1 MGKTLEIE
9 TPRVFRPL
17 LNPARYKGAYGG
29 RGSGKSWNFG
39 GMLVEEFIVD
49 PATKAVCIR
58 EVQLSLEQSVK
69 RLLEDTIV
77 RYGVHG
83 LFEIG
88 NDRLVTRQGGI
99 IIFKGMQ
106 TYSTGRSGTAESIK
120 SLEGYDIAWV
130 EEAQTLSERS
140 LTLLRPTI
148 RKDGS
153 ELWFSWNPR
162 NATDPVD
169 KLFRSETSPP
179 GAVVVR
185 ANWQDNPWFPDV
197 LRAEMEWDRGS
208 DPEKYAHI

>member
-77 RYGVHG
+77 R
-83 LFEIG
+83 
-88 NDRLVTRQGGI
+88 RTW
-99 IIFKGMQ
+99 
-106 TYSTGRSGTAESIK
+106 A
-120 SLEGYDIAWV
+120 
-130 EEAQTLSERS
+130 
-140 LTLLRPTI
+140 I
-148 RKDGS
+148 RNR
-153 ELWFSWNPR
+153 E
-162 NATDPVD
+162 
-169 KLFRSETSPP
+169 
-179 GAVVVR
+179 
-185 ANWQDNPWFPDV
+185 
-197 LRAEMEWDRGS
+197 
-208 DPEKYAHI
+208 